1 MLYKMS
7 LIILQ
12 FLIPVF
18 LVLLEVNLID
28 CPEAS
33 HLVLV
38 HLPDVVVLDWKN
50 YEAIGVLF
58 KEGFG
63 EDLLG
68 LSATD
73 AADLGGGNILRGNYL
88 RVCAAIT
95 SVVLVEHLRAGS
107 LGTQDL
113 GLRELLRHTQV
124 LFLSGGE

>member
-1 MLYKMS
+1 MLDEMS
-7 LIILQ
+7 LIIFQLG
-12 FLIPVF
+12 PVF
-18 LVLLEVNLID
+18 WILTKVDFID
-28 CPEAS
+28 SPEAS

-38 HLPDVVVLDWKN
+38 HLPDVVVLNRQN

-58 KEGFG
+58 EEGFG
-63 EDLLG
+63 KDLLG

-73 AADLGGGNILRGNYL
+73 AADLGRGNILRGNYL

-95 SVVLVEHLRAGS
+95 SVVLVEHLGAGS

-124 LFLSGGE
+124 LFLTGGE